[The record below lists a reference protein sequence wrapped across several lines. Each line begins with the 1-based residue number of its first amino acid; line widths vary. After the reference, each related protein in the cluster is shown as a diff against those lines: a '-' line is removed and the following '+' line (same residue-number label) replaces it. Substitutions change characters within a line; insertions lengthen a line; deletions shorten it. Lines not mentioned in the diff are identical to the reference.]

1 MCVFNREMSCM
12 EGNTRSTFKYPGK
25 LNSLVGQ
32 MVKRLSTKQETQVR
46 SLSREHPLE
55 KEMETHSS
63 TIAWKIPWMEEPSG
77 LHSPWGRK
85 ELDTTEQ
92 LHFHLYSQGPEQKS
106 RVHSPVFPDG
116 EGDSCEFT
124 CCNQSFC

>member
-1 MCVFNREMSCM
+1 
-12 EGNTRSTFKYPGK
+12 
-25 LNSLVGQ
+25 
-32 MVKRLSTKQETQVR
+32 
-46 SLSREHPLE
+46 
-55 KEMETHSS
+55 METHSS
-63 TIAWKIPWMEEPSG
+63 TVAWKIPWMEEPGG
-77 LHSPWGRK
+77 LYSPWGRK

-106 RVHSPVFPDG
+106 QVHSPVFPDG